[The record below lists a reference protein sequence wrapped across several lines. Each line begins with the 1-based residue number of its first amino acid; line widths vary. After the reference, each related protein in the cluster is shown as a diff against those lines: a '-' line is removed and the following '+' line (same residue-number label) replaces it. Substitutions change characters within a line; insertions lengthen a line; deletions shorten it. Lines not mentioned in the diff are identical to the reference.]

1 MMPAIVGLLA
11 YLSCQCP
18 WIELVD
24 CRDDR
29 SCAGPPAD
37 RGRAKLPPERPRI
50 SLVVQAYVRTLVE
63 QRSVEAIGAPAAV
76 LPLHI
81 ITSVPLGSTFHGA
94 ALVVRSVSDAVLAA
108 QKFGREVNVVRLT
121 ESSPPKSWV
130 GADGIWLLVETGTV
144 QKTPSAVKGAR
155 ADWRFIS
162 DGNSEYRVV
171 TGKDDALTF
180 ELRSVLA
187 L

>member
-1 MMPAIVGLLA
+1 MMPTIVGLLA

-37 RGRAKLPPERPRI
+37 RGQATRAPERPRI
-50 SLVVQAYVRTLVE
+50 SLVVQTYVRTLVE
-63 QRSVEAIGAPAAV
+63 QRSVAAVGAPPAV
-76 LPLHI
+76 LPLHL

-94 ALVVRSVSDAVLAA
+94 VVVVRSVSDAVLAG
-108 QKFGREVNVVRLT
+108 QKFGREMNVVRLT
-121 ESSPPKSWV
+121 ESPPPKPWV
-130 GADGIWLLVETGTV
+130 GADGTWLLVETGTV
-144 QKTPSAVKGAR
+144 QKTPSAVKGAGV
-155 ADWRFIS
+155 DWRFIS

-171 TGKDDALTF
+171 TGKDDALIF